1 VQHSLTLVWVGVV
14 EGAVLKTGGPSC
26 WLGQEVAVVAAGAA
40 LARGTE
46 AMARLGSA
54 WGEAVLAGGEVGG
67 CVNLLEW
74 QCAGSRSGGW
84 RHGWWRAQL
93 VVASGHVLG
102 GGLLRQEVQ
111 LLVSACAIQVS
122 FEQHRIICSF
132 FHGLLKLIWRQ
143 CLFASGI
150 VVTACRRR
158 DVAWLTDRLLTAL
171 RLHGILITISVNILL

>member
-1 VQHSLTLVWVGVV
+1 M
-14 EGAVLKTGGPSC
+14 LKTGGPSC

-46 AMARLGSA
+46 AVARLGSA

-67 CVNLLEW
+67 VNLLEW
-74 QCAGSRSGGW
+74 CAGSRSGGW

-93 VVASGHVLG
+93 VVASGHGLG

-111 LLVSACAIQVS
+111 HLASACAIQVS